1 MQILICDNIE
11 QIGSRKTD
19 QKSKLNQSN
28 VQFHS
33 FGDLL
38 SQILFS
44 ILQKNYSK
52 NTSENSTL
60 SQMEEK
66 YANNYN
72 KVLVEKCIP
81 NDNLVQ
87 DEMSSKFPTT
97 DKPKGNHQNYS
108 NSNIK
113 INVFYPQNS
122 EEPHNEIAKFFPVN
136 EETLNTLKLTTKGKV
151 KNKNFDLSLL
161 DSKKELY
168 FQQLEKVIE
177 NDTFK
182 NVSTNENKIQH
193 NENLIKSK
201 VDGSNISEN
210 KIQHNENL
218 IKSKVDGSNI
228 SENKIQHNENLIKSK
243 VDGSNISENKI
254 QHNENLIKSK
264 VDGSNISE
272 NKIQHNENLIKSK
285 VDGSNISENKIQ
297 HNENLIKSKVDG
309 SNISEN
315 KIQHNENLIKS
326 KVDGSNISE
335 NKIQHNEKTKHSFV
349 DNSTNKEE
357 KETKLNIKNNHKEI
371 YLGNINH
378 QKSELSKIVEEF
390 VTTNQKANPLRLSDL
405 PSKVVS
411 LVQNAKEFP
420 IKAEISLQP
429 KWLGT
434 LVVEISVVNDKVE
447 IMFKS
452 ENKETLHTLENKV
465 SILKEKLNNNG
476 FEKHSLVFNYQNEEK
491 GASEWNFARG
501 NNRQQDENLRRE
513 FLNSFTRLKTKNESF
528 ENYLWLSNGSQH

>member
-1 MQILICDNIE
+1 MIARMQILICDNIE

-182 NVSTNENKIQH
+182 NVSTN
-193 NENLIKSK
+193 
-201 VDGSNISEN
+201 
-210 KIQHNENL
+210 
-218 IKSKVDGSNI
+218 
-228 SENKIQHNENLIKSK
+228 
-243 VDGSNISENKI
+243 
-254 QHNENLIKSK
+254 
-264 VDGSNISE
+264 E